1 MRPGVRHVVAVLVL
15 PAATALDIAVPVEL
29 FAVHAAADLP
39 YELRICALEPGRT
52 PVAGRFAV
60 EAQCGLDGIFT
71 AGTLLVPA
79 ADPTTRQPVA
89 VLQALRHAHLR
100 GIRIVG
106 AGTGAFALAQAGL
119 LRGRR
124 ATTHWLHADELRRRH
139 PEVDVD
145 PMTLYTGD
153 GWVIT
158 AAGGAATLD
167 ACLDLI
173 RADHGTAAANAIAR
187 RMVTPPHR
195 AGDRPQYV
203 AEHVPEPDDDI
214 SRLLDWTLARLDQQL
229 SLADL
234 AREANMSQRTLARR
248 FRAQLGTTPLQWLL
262 GKRIELVKQLL
273 ETTHEPIERIARLS
287 GLGSTGNLRQQ
298 FVRAT
303 GTAPLAYRRAFRAST
318 SEH

>member
-1 MRPGVRHVVAVLVL
+1 MRHVVAVLVL
-15 PAATALDIAVPVEL
+15 PAASALDIAVPVEL
-29 FAVHAAADLP
+29 FDVHAAAALP
-39 YELRICALEPGRT
+39 YELRICAVEPGST
-52 PVAGRFAV
+52 LVVGRFAV
-60 EAQCGLDGIFT
+60 EATSGLDGIFS

-79 ADPTTRQPVA
+79 ADPATRQPVA

-100 GIRIVG
+100 GVRIVG

-124 ATTHWLHADELRRRH
+124 ATTHWLHADELARRH
-139 PEVDVD
+139 PDVEVD
-145 PMTLYTGD
+145 PSTLYTGD
-153 GWVIT
+153 GRVIT

-187 RMVTPPHR
+187 RMLTPPHR
-195 AGDRPQYV
+195 TGDRPQFV
-203 AEHVPEPDDDI
+203 AAQLPEPDDDI
-214 SRLLDWTLARLDQQL
+214 SRLLDWTLARLDQPL

-234 AREANMSQRTLARR
+234 ARQANMSQRTLARR

-262 GKRIELVKQLL
+262 GKRIEMVRQLL
-273 ETTHEPIERIARLS
+273 ETTSEPIERIARRC

-303 GTAPLAYRRAFRAST
+303 GTAPLAYRRTFRASAT
-318 SEH
+318 TR